1 MKWCSGNKK
10 PIPVNKSLYNS
21 IKRKIKSRTKVWPS
35 AYASGQLVKEYKH
48 KGGKY
53 RCSKFG
59 SLDRWFKEK
68 WVDVCS
74 KQKKG
79 YSPCGRK
86 NSNRRYPYCRPS
98 KRINSKTPVTIGEI
112 GKLKLKKMCSRKR
125 KNPRKKVFL
134 FGEKTNITELYK
146 MENQYCGFGNKF
158 ESFYKDGTPN
168 SLNLTPG
175 IRNCESV
182 VYGEKNLSRFGKKSK
197 KFIQEAF
204 KLFEK
209 KGTKG
214 SF

>member
-35 AYASGQLVKEYKH
+35 AYASGQMVKEYKH
-48 KGGKY
+48 NCGKY

-59 SLDRWFKEK
+59 SLDRWFNEK

-98 KRINSKTPVTIGEI
+98 VRVNKNTPKTIREI
-112 GKLKLKKMCSRKR
+112 GNQKGRLCRQKK
-125 KNPRKKVFL
+125 KNPYKKVFVH
-134 FGEKTNITELYK
+134 FGIKKNKTKRYMDKLN
-146 MENQYCGFGNKF
+146 NSCGFGYRKM
-158 ESFYKDGTPN
+158 
-168 SLNLTPG
+168 
-175 IRNCESV
+175 
-182 VYGEKNLSRFGKKSK
+182 RFGNNLRK
-197 KFIQEAF
+197 
-204 KLFEK
+204 
-209 KGTKG
+209 TN
-214 SF
+214 